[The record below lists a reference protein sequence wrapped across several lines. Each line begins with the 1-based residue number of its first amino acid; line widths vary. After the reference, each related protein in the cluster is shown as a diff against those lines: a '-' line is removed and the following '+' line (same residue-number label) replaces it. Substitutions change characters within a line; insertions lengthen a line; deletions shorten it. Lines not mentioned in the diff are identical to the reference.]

1 MSQRCLS
8 RPEGEDPAEALVA
21 SGLAVIGTPDDAIA
35 QIKRLEAE
43 SGGFGTFLHMAHN
56 WADWAETKR
65 SYALFSRY
73 VAPEFQHRNDNR
85 RASYEWAARE
95 PHAHISA
102 KMEQA
107 IGIKNTKVVKTPKVI
122 QKHAKGKAERQRN
135 SNVITCTDLYSVF
148 IKS

>member
-1 MSQRCLS
+1 MNDVRFGLNEWVNYFKDVAAL
-8 RPEGEDPAEALVA
+8 PITPKGEDPAEALVA

-85 RASYEWAARE
+85 RASYEWAAE
-95 PHAHISA
+95 NHTQHIP

-107 IGIKNTKVVKTPKVI
+107 IDIKNTK
-122 QKHAKGKAERQRN
+122 GKAEKATKQ
-135 SNVITCTDLYSVF
+135 
-148 IKS
+148 